1 MKWDKSS
8 KTAQSKKHAVI
19 ILLIKKG
26 KREQKVN

>member
-19 ILLIKKG
+19 ILLIKNEKEN
-26 KREQKVN
+26 KK